1 MIYFVRHGETDF
13 NKFSISQ
20 GQTDTSLN
28 KTGLEQAADVAERLK
43 NTHLD
48 VVFCSSLTRA
58 RQTCEAIMKYHNC
71 PVFYDDRLKEI
82 SKGTLETYRNS
93 KDTYDKFFANP
104 HAFGGEDKN
113 DIFKR
118 AASFLEDLRKY
129 KNKDI
134 LIVGHAG
141 SFEYLRH
148 LLEGNDP
155 ISAPLVKPNAENCEI
170 RQYKF

>member
-28 KTGLEQAADVAERLK
+28 KTGLKQSEDVAEKLK
-43 NTHLD
+43 NTHFD

-58 RQTCEAIMKYHNC
+58 RQTCEAIMKYHSC

-93 KDTYDKFFANP
+93 QDTYNKFFANP

-113 DIFKR
+113 DIFQR
-118 AASFLEDLRKY
+118 ASSFLEDLKKY

-141 SFEYLRH
+141 SFEYIRH
-148 LLEGNDP
+148 LIEGYDP
-155 ISAPLVKPNAENCEI
+155 ITDPLVKPNAENCEI